1 MRRLLNTLFVTS
13 ENAYLTLDGENV
25 VVKNGNVELARF
37 PLHNFEGVISF
48 SYAGASPAL
57 MGALAKRGINLSF
70 CTPNGGF
77 LARTTANSN
86 GNVLLRRKQYRIA
99 DDEAQSCEIARNM
112 IFAKVHNCRWSVD
125 RTARDHGMRVDVD
138 RIFAAGQRLSG
149 MLPMI
154 KYASTLDSLRGMEG
168 EAATV
173 YFGVFNE
180 MILSNKE
187 AFFYKGRSRRPPL
200 DKLNALLSFAY
211 AMLSRDCSSALESV
225 GLDPYVGF
233 LHTDRPGR
241 VSLALDLM
249 EEFRPC
255 MADRFVLTLINNR
268 IIKAQDFSDE
278 AGGAVNMTDEGR
290 KRFLSEWQE
299 RKRELI
305 THPYLKEKIPWGLAP
320 HMQALLLARFI
331 RGDMDGYPPFL
342 WK

>member
-1 MRRLLNTLFVTS
+1 MRKLLNTLFVTS

-25 VVKNGNVELARF
+25 VVKNANVEIARF
-37 PLHNFEGVISF
+37 PLHNFEGIISF
-48 SYAGASPAL
+48 SYAGASPSL
-57 MGALAKRGINLSF
+57 MGALAKHGINLCF
-70 CTPNGGF
+70 CTPNGRF

-99 DDEAQSCEIARNM
+99 DDEAQSREIARNM

-125 RTARDHGMRVDVD
+125 RTARDHAIRVDVD
-138 RIFAAGQRLSG
+138 KILAAGQKLSG

-154 KYASTLDSLRGMEG
+154 KYASSLDSLRGMEG

-180 MILSNKE
+180 MILSNKD

-211 AMLSRDCSSALESV
+211 AMLARDCSSALESV

-278 AGGAVNMTDEGR
+278 AGGAVNLADEGR
-290 KRFLSEWQE
+290 KRFLTEWQE
-299 RKRELI
+299 RKRDVI

-320 HMQALLLARFI
+320 HMQALLLARYI
-331 RGDMDGYPPFL
+331 RGDIDGYPPFL